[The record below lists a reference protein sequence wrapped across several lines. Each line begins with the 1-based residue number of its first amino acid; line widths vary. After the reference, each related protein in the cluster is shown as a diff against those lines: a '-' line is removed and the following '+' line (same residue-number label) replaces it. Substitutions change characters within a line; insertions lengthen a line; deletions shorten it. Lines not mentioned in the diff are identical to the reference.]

1 MPILKTEVLGSL
13 IEINYQE
20 GEKEKLQRII
30 AQFNNRI
37 SEFNKFKGKISDS
50 KILFL
55 ASLKAEDK
63 IFDLLK
69 EISNKKNNLVI

>member
-13 IEINYQE
+13 IEINYLE
-20 GEKEKLQRII
+20 GEKDKLQRII
-30 AQFNNRI
+30 LQFNNRI

-55 ASLKAEDK
+55 AALKAEDK
-63 IFDLLK
+63 IF
-69 EISNKKNNLVI
+69 IFVSNVRFIK